1 MGIFNFWKKK
11 QKKQKEIA
19 SLREIINQIIKNIAA
34 LEGRLKIIPN
44 DEVLSTTKVQ
54 IQIELEKIPPLL
66 GIIKNNSS
74 NKNMVS
80 TQIKGILLIC
90 SDIQSKFYPD
100 DSVSLGIIKIVESN
114 IKNLCKFLKIKIPVI
129 KETEKIHFENAE

>member
-80 TQIKGILLIC
+80 TQIKGILLIF
-90 SDIQSKFYPD
+90 SDIEGKFHSSD
-100 DSVSLGIIKIVESN
+100 TISLGLIEMINNN
-114 IKNLCKFLKIKIPVI
+114 IKNLCIFLKIRVPVI
-129 KETEKIHFENAE
+129 EETNNIHFESAE